1 MPAAVHRSAMPASRQ
16 RLTLPQTRRM
26 VPFMFS
32 MMLVQASE
40 RLSSRGRPSR
50 VTVRISSM
58 PSRML
63 AADARCFAF
72 EPASEIPDQLLG
84 LLGVVQLPGLAQR
97 LSDRD
102 MEVLG

>member
-32 MMLVQASE
+32 IMLVQASE

-50 VTVRISSM
+50 VTVKD
-58 PSRML
+58 L
-63 AADARCFAF
+63 VDAVQDARGDARRLAL
-72 EPASEIPDQLLG
+72 EPSSEIPDQLLG

-97 LSDRD
+97 LPDRNT
-102 MEVLG
+102 EVL